1 MRFLLVLILLS
12 SFAAKAQE
20 VFKLKGEIK
29 NPTEEKLVLTLYKN
43 WVEEPEDYNLFLDS
57 ANRFSFEVSL
67 DEIAYLDINYGLN
80 GVLFQIIE
88 PGDDIFLDVNTDD
101 FYESFL
107 PSGKGSE
114 KWLYYLSHRKRFEL
128 VTDAERELFKYIKDG
143 PEVYGGKLKAL
154 RKEQLALLDEFRR
167 NISEDF
173 FRLRR
178 ADITGRIDQYYLDY
192 LISNDMLNMVMN
204 NFETKSINPKLQDQS
219 FEYGFFIES
228 LLDAYKTSVGST
240 EDEGIL
246 NDYTFLKYAFT
257 RDLIGKPIA
266 ERLISHKISADLD
279 MNGYTIDNETALR
292 NFAGFAK
299 NQNYIDYLESKFTM
313 LKGKALGEAAPNFT
327 LSDTEGQA
335 FSLKDFKG
343 KKLLIFFWASWCE
356 PCLKDLTYLPI
367 VNNYFK
373 NSKNLN
379 ILNIATDT
387 PEDFAVVV
395 SKGEQAS
402 KSARIEPN
410 SALIKAFGIHTVP
423 SYVLLDEDGNWLE
436 DKLIEASF
444 DEGRGLIK
452 QLETIFS
459 KN

>member
-1 MRFLLVLILLS
+1 MKFLFSLMLLS
-12 SFAAKAQE
+12 SFAANAQE
-20 VFKLKGEIK
+20 LFKLKGEIK
-29 NPTEEKLVLTLYKN
+29 NPTEDKLVITLYRN

-57 ANRFSFEVSL
+57 TNQFSFEASL

-128 VTDAERELFKYIKDG
+128 VIDAERDLFKYIKDG

-167 NISEDF
+167 NVSEDF

-178 ADITGRIDQYYLDY
+178 ADITGRIDQYYLDF

-204 NFETKSINPKLQDQS
+204 NFEMKTITPNLQDKS
-219 FEYGFFIES
+219 FEYGFFVES
-228 LLDAYKTSVGST
+228 LIEAYKTSIGT
-240 EDEGIL
+240 EDKEGIL
-246 NDYTFLKYAFT
+246 DDYTFLKYAFT

-266 ERLISHKISADLD
+266 ERLIAHKISTDLD
-279 MNGYTIDNETALR
+279 INGYSIDSETAVR
-292 NFAGFAK
+292 NFSEFAK
-299 NQNYIDYLESKFTM
+299 NQNYLDFLNQKLSM
-313 LKGKALGEAAPNFT
+313 VKGKSLGEAAPNFS
-327 LSDTEGQA
+327 LLDTEGHA
-335 FSLKDFKG
+335 FSLKDFRG
-343 KKLLIFFWASWCE
+343 KKLLIVFWASWCE

-367 VNNYFK
+367 INNYFK

-379 ILNIATDT
+379 ILNIAIDT
-387 PEDFAVVV
+387 PEDFANVV
-395 SKGEQAS
+395 SKGENAS
-402 KSARIEPN
+402 KSSRVDPN
-410 SALIKAFGIHTVP
+410 SEFLKAYGIHTVP
-423 SYVLLDEDGNWLE
+423 SYLLIDENGNWLE
-436 DKLIEASF
+436 DQLIEPSF

-452 QLETIFS
+452 QMETIFS
-459 KN
+459 KI